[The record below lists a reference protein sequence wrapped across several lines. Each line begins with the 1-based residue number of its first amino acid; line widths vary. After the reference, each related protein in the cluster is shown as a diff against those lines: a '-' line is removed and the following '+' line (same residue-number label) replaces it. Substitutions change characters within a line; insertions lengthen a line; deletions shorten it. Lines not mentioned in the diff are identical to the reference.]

1 MRKRRILSQIKR
13 MASFKISGDGV
24 WLLVGYADDIRN
36 LLIPK
41 NISKWRSFFG
51 SINQYEKIVSN
62 LSTLSSPINPFL
74 FKRSVYKWDNSHSN
88 SKAFDKLVSES
99 VKFTKNSPF
108 DLREKIRLKTDDSH
122 NGLGSTIE

>member
-36 LLIPK
+36 LPVPK

-51 SINQYEKIVSN
+51 SINQYEKIASN
-62 LSTLSSPINPFL
+62 LSTLSSPIRPFL

-88 SKAFDKLVSES
+88 SKFFDKLVSES
-99 VKFTKNSPF
+99 VKITKNSPI
-108 DLREKIRLKTDDSH
+108 DLREK
-122 NGLGSTIE
+122 N